1 MGCDGAAVG
10 KGEQMEAMHLDI
22 TEVQHVQAISPST
35 HVRKALEPRGQ
46 AIYSCLVGQQVY

>member
-1 MGCDGAAVG
+1 MGCDGAPVG
-10 KGEQMEAMHLDI
+10 KGEQMEAVHLDI